1 MAVEI
6 KELIIRA
13 LVGRDDGDES
23 TQYNTEEDQ
32 EESQKTSQASI
43 SQDTIVMVTD
53 MLNKQKE
60 R

>member
-13 LVGRDDGDES
+13 LVGRDDDDG
-23 TQYNTEEDQ
+23 QGKTEEDQ
-32 EESQKTSQASI
+32 KTAQKSQQANV
-43 SQDTIVMVTD
+43 SQDTIAMVTD